1 MNQDFSQPQRQS
13 IAGVII
19 MTANLLQ
26 HLIRAFIIPIA
37 LLIYK
42 SDHKQMFVYAAIVGG
57 ILVVSL
63 VFGYWSYRRFTF
75 YLDSEKQEFIVNK
88 GIFNRTQLTVQ
99 LDKIQ
104 QVNINQS
111 LLQKVIGIYSLHIDT
126 PGTEKKEIGIKAIDE
141 QSAYHL
147 KEQLLNRKPD
157 LTPEA
162 AVETQPQA
170 IVDTPLLNISVA
182 TLLKVGLTS
191 HYGRSLA
198 LLIGFAFAVF
208 HNAKELLKAFDS
220 DKGQVESV
228 LERGATFFSV
238 GLLIIIVLFILLATN
253 IIRTLIRFFDFQ
265 ISKHNSSLLIGSGLL
280 SRNNTLLNPK
290 KVQIT
295 TYSQNYFQKKFNFMN
310 FYLKQAHAG
319 ESDNEKERRKSNL
332 EIPGCSPAEKDQLLK
347 MILGNASLK
356 GQVFVP
362 NFRFLNLPIFFNIFL
377 PVLVFFILW
386 LNIPEI
392 KPFYPLAIAYA
403 VIGVFMI
410 YISYTKHRLT
420 VNNDLIV
427 KQSGIWDI
435 SNEIVFSHK
444 IQSITTFQF
453 PWHKSV
459 DVGHLHLHTAAGMIR
474 FKYGNYTQIKE
485 LANYWLYQIE
495 SGSDEWM

>member
-19 MTANLLQ
+19 MTANMLQ

-37 LLIYK
+37 IMIYK
-42 SDHKQMFVYAAIVGG
+42 ADHKQMMYFTLMIGG
-57 ILVVSL
+57 ILIVSL

-88 GIFNRTQLTVQ
+88 GIFNRTQLTVK

-147 KEQLLNRKPD
+147 KEQLLNRKID
-157 LTPEA
+157 SNTESTDEA
-162 AVETQPQA
+162 SAPVVA
-170 IVDTPLLNISVA
+170 DTPLLNISVG

-198 LLIGFAFAVF
+198 LLIGFGFAVF

-228 LERGATFFSV
+228 LEKGATLFSV
-238 GLLIIIVLFILLATN
+238 GILIVLVLFILLATN
-253 IIRTLIRFFDFQ
+253 IIRTLIKFFDFQ
-265 ISKHNSSLLIGSGLL
+265 ISKHNSALLIASGLF

-290 KVQIT
+290 KVQVT
-295 TYSQNYFQKKFNFMN
+295 VYSQNYFQKKFNFMN
-310 FYLKQAHAG
+310 FHLKQAHAG
-319 ESDNEKERRKSNL
+319 EAENEKERSKSNL
-332 EIPGCSPAEKDQLLK
+332 EIPGCSPAEKDELLQ
-347 MILGNASLK
+347 MILGKLPSK
-356 GQVFVP
+356 GQVFMP
-362 NFRFLNLPIFFNIFL
+362 NFRFLNLPIFFNIVL
-377 PVLVFFILW
+377 PVLVYIILY
-386 LNIPEI
+386 LNIPQL

-403 VIGVFMI
+403 VIGIFMI

-420 VNNDLIV
+420 VSNELII
-427 KQSGIWDI
+427 KQLGIWDI
-435 SNEIVFSHK
+435 SQEIIFSHK
-444 IQSITTFQF
+444 IQAITTFQF
-453 PWHKSV
+453 PWHRAV
-459 DVGHLHLHTAAGMIR
+459 DVGHLHLHTAAGIIR
-474 FKYGNYTQIKE
+474 FKYGNYTEIKE

>member
-19 MTANLLQ
+19 MTANMLQ

-37 LLIYK
+37 LMIYK
-42 SDHKQMFVYAAIVGG
+42 SDHKAMLYFVLMIGS
-57 ILVVSL
+57 ILIISL

-75 YLDSEKQEFIVNK
+75 YLDSNKQEFIVQK
-88 GIFNRTQLTVQ
+88 GIFNRTQITIQ

-147 KEQLLNRKPD
+147 KEKLLNRKPD
-157 LTPEA
+157 SDPETA
-162 AVETQPQA
+162 NAEPNQP
-170 IVDTPLLNISVA
+170 VTDTPLLNISA
-182 TLLKVGLTS
+182 STLLKVGLTS

-198 LLIGFAFAVF
+198 LLIGFAFALF
-208 HNAKELLKAFDS
+208 HNAKELIKAFDS

-228 LERGATFFSV
+228 LEKGVTLFSV
-238 GLLIIIVLFILLATN
+238 GLLITIVLFILLATN
-253 IIRTLIRFFDFQ
+253 IICTFLKFFDFQ
-265 ISKHNSSLLIGSGLL
+265 ISKHNSSLLIGSGLF

-310 FYLKQAHAG
+310 FQLKQAHAG
-319 ESDNEKERRKSNL
+319 EAENEKERSKSNL
-332 EIPGCSPAEKDQLLK
+332 EIPGCSPREKDELLK
-347 MILGNASLK
+347 MILGKLPSK
-356 GQVFVP
+356 GQVFIP
-362 NFRFLNLPIFFNIFL
+362 NFRFINLPIFFNIVL
-377 PVLVFFILW
+377 PILIFAILW
-386 LNIPEI
+386 VNIPQL
-392 KPFYPLAIAYA
+392 KSFYPLAIAYLI
-403 VIGVFMI
+403 IGIFMV
-410 YISYTKHRLT
+410 YVSYKRHRLS
-420 VNNDLIV
+420 VSQDFIV
-427 KQSGIWDI
+427 KRSGIWDI
-435 SNEIVFSHK
+435 KHEIIFPHK
-444 IQSITTFQF
+444 IQAITTFQY

-459 DVGHLHLHTAAGMIR
+459 DVGHLNLHTAAGVIR
-474 FKYGNYTQIKE
+474 FKYGNYTEIKQ
-485 LANYWLYQIE
+485 LANYWLYEIE